1 MDKTVVNFDKL
12 NKSQKINYIK
22 NTLFNKDLNTA
33 LDDILKNEKKDLSNI
48 KIIQTVLKDKLI
60 LDRIKEQCNFSSD
73 KDTKLFVYSKIMS
86 VLSFYNKQLVL
97 SNFLKSLSKDEL
109 KEVSIYEYNN
119 KTDLSINNK
128 TFKKYAKTYE
138 NEATEVLKLDDE
150 EKKLIKVESEKYN
163 KLTAKKSNNK
173 NRKYICILLIILFI
187 ILVYISVIFYK
198 NYKLLNKYKGE
209 FLPGIYLND
218 IELTGFKVNDI
229 DKEVKKEKEKIENGT
244 LNVANIN
251 GDHIFTYKELGI
263 KIDDESLIKEIKK
276 YYNNLNFFDKV
287 YLVKNKGKFKEFYL
301 KGEFSKSSIENLV
314 NTLKEKL
321 NTEVKDDSIVIDK
334 DHNVYYDKGCNGFVL
349 NENKTKDAILKS
361 FENLKVNTVVN
372 AIGKETKNE
381 VKYEALKDI
390 NKKISTHTT
399 YFVNAGNRGYNVNLS
414 ATKLNGTIVMPGETF
429 SYLKY
434 VGPYGKS
441 NGYLQAPVYAN
452 NTVTTGYGGGVC
464 QLASTLYNAQLKA
477 GFETVERS
485 YHMYAPNYV
494 KPGLDATVY
503 GTEVDYKFKNQYK
516 YPIYIVSYVEGNY
529 LTVDIWSNENELEGK
544 SFEPYSTYSSGG
556 YLSYLNVIKDG
567 TVIETKYLGKSYYQ
581 VHTE

>member
-1 MDKTVVNFDKL
+1 MDKTVVSFDKL
-12 NKSQKINYIK
+12 NKNQKINYIK
-22 NTLFNKDLNTA
+22 STLFKEDLNSA
-33 LDDILKNEKKDLSNI
+33 LDSILKNEKKDLSNI
-48 KIIQTVLKDKLI
+48 KLIQAVLKDKLI
-60 LDRIKEQCNFSSD
+60 LDRIKEQCNFLND

-97 SNFLKSLSKDEL
+97 SNFLKNLSKDEL

-119 KTDLSINNK
+119 KTDLSLNNK

-150 EKKLIKVESEKYN
+150 EKKLIKKESEKYN
-163 KLTAKKSNNK
+163 NITNKKAKPKK
-173 NRKYICILLIILFI
+173 RKYMYI
-187 ILVYISVIFYK
+187 ILVLALLIVGNASYK
-198 NYKLLNKYKGE
+198 TYENYKLVDKYRGE

-218 IELTGFKVNDI
+218 TELVGMKISDI
-229 DKEVKKEKEKIENGT
+229 DKEVRKQKEELENGS

-251 GDHIFTYKELGI
+251 GDHIFKYKDLGMN
-263 KIDDESLIKEIKK
+263 IDAESLIKEIKE
-276 YYNNLNFFDKV
+276 YYDNLNFFDKV
-287 YLVKNKGKFKEFYL
+287 YLVKNKGKFKVFYL
-301 KGEFSKSSIENLV
+301 KGNFPKMAIDNLMA
-314 NTLKEKL
+314 TLKEKL
-321 NTEVKDDSIVIDK
+321 NTEPKDDGVIVDK
-334 DHNVYYDKGCNGFVL
+334 DHNVYYDAGCSGFVMD
-349 NENKTKDAILKS
+349 EKKTKEAIMES
-361 FENLKVNTVVN
+361 FKNLKANAIVN

-381 VKYEALKDI
+381 VKYDALKDI

-399 YFVNAGNRGYNVNLS
+399 YFVNAGNRGHNINL
-414 ATKLNGTIVMPGETF
+414 ATNKLNGTVIMPGETF

-441 NGYLQAPVYAN
+441 NGYLPAPVYVN
-452 NTVTTGYGGGVC
+452 NGVGTDYGGGVC

-485 YHMYAPNYV
+485 FHMFAPDYV

-503 GTEVDYKFKNQYK
+503 GTTVDYKFKNQYK
-516 YPIYIVSYVEGNY
+516 YPIYIVSYVQGNY

-556 YLSYLNVIKDG
+556 YLSYLNIIKDG
-567 TVIETKYLGKSYYQ
+567 NVIETKYLGKSYYQ
-581 VHTE
+581 TH